1 MADINEQLAI
11 HISREDLLDD
21 YHSIIIAAC
30 AISFVLAVI
39 SASTA
44 AVSYLR
50 LGVLK
55 KKSRENDAKAANV
68 LHLIEDDRE
77 KILLGL
83 WMLHSV
89 LSIIVGALVVIWTLY
104 AFPGVPLR
112 FYYAIIITIVLVV
125 LFGEILPRSL
135 AAVNPEVVG
144 IILYPVIKPVA
155 IVTVPI
161 ANGLI
166 WVFSPILSRIQPREE
181 ESLKLAEE
189 ELKRIVEEG
198 QEMGVL
204 EEEETR
210 MIHSIFDFGDTIAKE
225 VMIPRVDMICADK
238 NATILELMKIITDSG
253 FSRIPIFEGSVD
265 KILGIVYAKDL
276 LSHISCE
283 NFNAPAIE
291 AARKPPYFVP
301 GTKKLDELLKE
312 MKKKSISIAI
322 VVDEYGGTDGIVTIE
337 DILEEIVGDITDE
350 HDRETPWIIKI
361 DDVTF
366 RVDGRSIIEDV
377 NAELDI
383 NLPAEEQETVGG
395 YVYGVMGHI
404 PTQGEKITIEEL
416 GIEITVEKTRRQR
429 IESLLIR
436 KLESNGD

>member
-1 MADINEQLAI
+1 M
-11 HISREDLLDD
+11 LDD
-21 YHSIIIAAC
+21 YHSIIIAAGFV
-30 AISFVLAVI
+30 SFLLAAV

-55 KKSRENDAKAANV
+55 KKSRENDKRAIKV
-68 LHLIEDDRE
+68 LDLIEEDRE

-83 WMLHSV
+83 WMIHSV
-89 LSIIVGALVVIWTLY
+89 LSIFIGALVVIWTLY
-104 AFPGVPLR
+104 AFPGVHYR
-112 FYYAIIITIVLVV
+112 FYYAIIITTTLIV
-125 LFGEILPRSL
+125 LFGEVLPRSM
-135 AAVNPEVVG
+135 AAINPEVFTV
-144 IILYPVIKPVA
+144 ILFPLIRPVA

-161 ANGLI
+161 ANILI
-166 WVFSPILSRIQPREE
+166 WIFSPILSRIQPKEE

-189 ELKRIVEEG
+189 EIRRIVEEG

-238 NATILELMKIITDSG
+238 KATILDLMKIITDSG

-265 KILGIVYAKDL
+265 RILGIVYAKDL
-276 LSHISCE
+276 LSHISCD
-283 NFNAPAIE
+283 NFLAPAVDV
-291 AARKPPYFVP
+291 ARKPPFFVP
-301 GTKKLDELLKE
+301 GTKNLDELLKE

-322 VVDEYGGTDGIVTIE
+322 VVDEYGGTDGMVTVE

-350 HDRETPWIIKI
+350 HDRETPWVTKI
-361 DDVTF
+361 DDVTY

-404 PTQGEKITIEEL
+404 PVQGEKITIEDL
-416 GIEITVEKTRRQR
+416 GIEIVVEKTRRQR
-429 IESLLIR
+429 IESLIIK
-436 KLESNGD
+436 KLSGGDS